1 MNSECVVESEVM
13 HLGTNMG
20 MVRGV
25 IRRKSDGAVCYVCE
39 HGKAAYNHG
48 ARQKEMVAKRAS
60 RI

>member
-13 HLGTNMG
+13 HLGARMG

-39 HGKAAYNHG
+39 HGKAAYNHD
-48 ARQKEMVAKRAS
+48 ARQKERAGKNAS
-60 RI
+60 RV